1 MSDFVREWGADV
13 PVRSPVHSPTLQRAA
28 NTSTEDFL
36 RALMATVGDLA
47 TAVAD
52 SNAQQAQTT
61 QHVHAVAQYLAAG
74 AQTGWRR
81 PEFHGEPALYDWTGD
96 INA

>member
-1 MSDFVREWGADV
+1 M
-13 PVRSPVHSPTLQRAA
+13 RSAVHSPTLRRAA

-36 RALMATVGDLA
+36 RALMATVVDLS

-74 AQTGWRR
+74 PRQVEATGVPR
-81 PEFHGEPALYDWTGD
+81 GTGAL
-96 INA
+96 